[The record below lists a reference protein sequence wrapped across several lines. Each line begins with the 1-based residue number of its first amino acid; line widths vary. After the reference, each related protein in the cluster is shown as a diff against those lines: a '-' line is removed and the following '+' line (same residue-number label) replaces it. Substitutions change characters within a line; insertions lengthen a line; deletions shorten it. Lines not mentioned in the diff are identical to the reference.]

1 MDTEKKTKS
10 SQQVSSVAQ
19 SSQAT
24 SPSSSALDKLKEF
37 GGFAFIENTIDGMSN
52 LNPNRKARRNI
63 FLTDEQW
70 AGERKLL
77 SSRLKVWIELL
88 KSGESVE
95 KMRDEAKQ
103 RALQVEENLNA
114 NLLAALSRT
123 RELEA
128 AYRSIALFYKNT
140 EADKVKNITIVN
152 ADLEQLRDL
161 DNTLFIDY
169 IGNELKQNYD
179 RLDLRRNYSLLVVPG
194 YLGSNAVLDKWSKMA
209 HETKAV
215 LITDFPNL
223 GNP

>member
-1 MDTEKKTKS
+1 
-10 SQQVSSVAQ
+10 
-19 SSQAT
+19 
-24 SPSSSALDKLKEF
+24 
-37 GGFAFIENTIDGMSN
+37 MSN

-77 SSRLKVWIELL
+77 SSRLKAWIEIL

-114 NLLAALSRT
+114 NLLAALPRT

-161 DNTLFIDY
+161 NNTLFIDY

-194 YLGSNAVLDKWSKMA
+194 YLGSNAVLDKWSKQQ
-209 HETKAV
+209 
-215 LITDFPNL
+215 
-223 GNP
+223 G

>member
-1 MDTEKKTKS
+1 
-10 SQQVSSVAQ
+10 
-19 SSQAT
+19 
-24 SPSSSALDKLKEF
+24 
-37 GGFAFIENTIDGMSN
+37 MSN
-52 LNPNRKARRNI
+52 LNSNRKARRNI
-63 FLTDEQW
+63 ILTDEQW

-77 SSRLKVWIELL
+77 SNRLKVWIELL

-194 YLGSNAVLDKWSKMA
+194 YLGSNAVLDKWSKQQ
-209 HETKAV
+209 
-215 LITDFPNL
+215 
-223 GNP
+223 G